1 MAAKFGTIFGT
12 LFGTTPFFH
21 EKKAK
26 NFRKDSEFPAIYGII
41 ISKIRKTCILSMSCT
56 QGTNSDC
63 AS

>member
-1 MAAKFGTIFGT
+1 MRFKNGTIFGT
-12 LFGTTPFFH
+12 LFGTLTIFR

-26 NFRKDSEFPAIYGII
+26 NPTENIEFYAFYDII
-41 ISKIRKTCILSMSCT
+41 IAKIRKTCILSMSCT